1 MVRLGFIIGFIATIG
16 VLLSG
21 LAAYRVHEQELTVN
35 GIAIARAIDVH
46 ASLVQDR
53 LTERELLARVAS
65 GLFRTPSVV
74 KANMLQPLRSSIYA
88 FKTDFVV
95 AGWIARLK
103 PAELDAARAQLASA
117 GFPNPAIRSDDDK
130 PLGTGAPDQPID
142 VLMDVEPRN
151 KETAGL
157 AGRSYDQHPILG
169 PMLAQAMD
177 SGKPVASDPLPL
189 LRSDGPIGLVLAA
202 PVLQEGEA
210 QPAGFVTFSYEL
222 APLMLANDDLSL
234 FSVVLRDPRNPEVE
248 LIANHQGSVSSRL
261 TAADGPP
268 PSMVRTVT
276 FGGRDWSLGY
286 YAKTNA
292 VKRAEE
298 TAVVVAAIGL
308 ALTAII
314 CGLFGYVAY
323 NNLRLSREI
332 QVRIG
337 FERRLTAVIDELN
350 HRVKNILAVIQS
362 IVTRTLRHG
371 SDIDV
376 ARELLIG
383 RIHAM
388 SNVVSLLSESQ
399 WQGVKLKGLFE
410 ARAIPH
416 AERIAVS
423 GPDIAVSAR
432 AAQSLSLLFFE
443 LASHS
448 DEGLSLVGKHPHIV
462 AHWDVTGEEPD
473 TIFHFRWEEFNTS
486 EATRRADS
494 DFGLILLDRVAPEAL
509 GGVSKRYFT
518 DVSYVYELTAPMET
532 VVDMTER
539 DRTEQFAIA
548 PRRAAMTGQPSS
560 LRKQALPY
568 HAMSE
573 VGKGWSD
580 ADYHNDWGYGPAC
593 AGTTN
598 INRSSASAAT
608 QSTPQSKLEVLRR
621 LRSSQ

>member
-1 MVRLGFIIGFIATIG
+1 VVRLGFIIGFIALIG

-21 LAAYRVHEQELTVN
+21 LAAYRVHDQELALD
-35 GIAIARAIDVH
+35 GIALARAIDVH

-65 GLFRTPSVV
+65 GLFRAPSVI
-74 KANMLQPLRSSIYA
+74 KANMLQPLRASIYA

-95 AGWIARLK
+95 AGWVARLK
-103 PAELDAARAQLASA
+103 PGELDAARDELKRA
-117 GFPNPAIRSDDDK
+117 GFPIPAIRDFDDK
-130 PLGTGAPDQPID
+130 PLDARALDQPVD

-151 KETAGL
+151 AETMAF
-157 AGRSYDQHPILG
+157 AGRALDREPVLG
-169 PMLAQAMD
+169 SMLARAMAG
-177 SGKPVASDPLPL
+177 GKPVASDPIRL
-189 LRSDGPIGLVLAA
+189 LRPDGPIGLVLAA

-210 QPAGFVTFSYEL
+210 QPAGFVTFSYDL
-222 APLMLANDDLSL
+222 ASLMLTNDDLSL
-234 FSVVLRDPRNPEVE
+234 FSVVLRDPRDVDGE
-248 LIANHQGSVSSRL
+248 LIADQQGTVEARKVSD
-261 TAADGPP
+261 AGVA
-268 PSMVRTVT
+268 PSMIRTVT

-292 VKRAEE
+292 VNRARQ
-298 TAVVVAAIGL
+298 TAAIVAAIGL
-308 ALTAII
+308 ALTGIV

-376 ARELLIG
+376 ARDLLIG

-462 AHWDVTGEEPD
+462 ANWQVTGEEPD
-473 TIFHFRWEEFNTS
+473 TVFQFRWEEFNTS
-486 EATRRADS
+486 DATRRPDS

-539 DRTEQFAIA
+539 DRTEQFAMS
-548 PRRAAMTGQPSS
+548 PRAKR
-560 LRKQALPY
+560 
-568 HAMSE
+568 
-573 VGKGWSD
+573 
-580 ADYHNDWGYGPAC
+580 
-593 AGTTN
+593 
-598 INRSSASAAT
+598 
-608 QSTPQSKLEVLRR
+608 
-621 LRSSQ
+621 

>member
-1 MVRLGFIIGFIATIG
+1 VIRLGFIIGFIALIG

-21 LAAYRVHEQELTVN
+21 LAAYRVHDQELTLD
-35 GIAIARAIDVH
+35 GIALARAIDVH

-65 GLFRTPSVV
+65 GLFRAPSVV

-95 AGWIARLK
+95 ANWIARLK
-103 PAELDAARAQLASA
+103 PSELDAAREVLKSS
-117 GFPNPAIRSDDDK
+117 GFTNPSIRDFDDRPLDIKAIDK
-130 PLGTGAPDQPID
+130 PIN
-142 VLMDVEPRN
+142 VLMDLEPRSPD
-151 KETAGL
+151 TLGFP
-157 AGRSYDQHPILG
+157 GRAYDRHSIVG
-169 PMLAQAMD
+169 PMLAQAMAD
-177 SGKPVASDPLPL
+177 GKPVASDPIPL
-189 LRSDGPIGLVLAA
+189 LRKDGPVGIVLAA
-202 PVLQEGEA
+202 PVLQESSNEA
-210 QPAGFVTFSYEL
+210 AGFVTFSYEL
-222 APLMLANDDLSL
+222 APLMLTNDDRSL
-234 FSVVLRDPRNPEVE
+234 FSVVLKDPRDANDEFVANDQGAVTLQPVKPE
-248 LIANHQGSVSSRL
+248 
-261 TAADGPP
+261 GPA

-286 YAKTNA
+286 YAKTSA
-292 VKRAEE
+292 LVRAQQ
-298 TAVVVAAIGL
+298 TAAIVAAIGL
-308 ALTAII
+308 ALTGIV

-376 ARELLIG
+376 SRELLIG

-388 SNVVSLLSESQ
+388 SNVVTLLSESQ

-416 AERIAVS
+416 SERIAVN

-462 AHWDVTGEEPD
+462 ANWEVSGEEPD

-486 EATRRADS
+486 AATRREDS

-509 GGVSKRYFT
+509 GGIAKRYFT
-518 DVSYVYELTAPMET
+518 DVSYVYELTAPMVT

-539 DRTEQFAIA
+539 DRTEQLSA
-548 PRRAAMTGQPSS
+548 PVRPV
-560 LRKQALPY
+560 K
-568 HAMSE
+568 
-573 VGKGWSD
+573 
-580 ADYHNDWGYGPAC
+580 
-593 AGTTN
+593 
-598 INRSSASAAT
+598 
-608 QSTPQSKLEVLRR
+608 
-621 LRSSQ
+621 

>member
-1 MVRLGFIIGFIATIG
+1 LVFILFRFLAAPAEGRYFFANSSFASKRVVRLGFIIGFIALVG

-21 LAAYRVHEQELTVN
+21 LAAYRVHEQELTVD
-35 GIAIARAIDVH
+35 GIAFARAIDVH
-46 ASLVQDR
+46 ASLAQDR

-65 GLFRTPSVV
+65 GLFRAPSVI
-74 KANMLQPLRSSIYA
+74 KANMLQPLRSSIYT

-95 AGWIARLK
+95 ASWIARLK
-103 PAELDAARAQLASA
+103 PNELDAARAELASA
-117 GFPNPAIRSDDDK
+117 GFPNPTIRRFDDQ
-130 PLGTGAPDQPID
+130 PLDPQSLGHPID
-142 VLMDVEPRN
+142 VVMDVEPRN
-151 KETAGL
+151 ADTMAFP
-157 AGRSYDQHPILG
+157 GRSYDQDPILG
-169 PMLAQAMD
+169 PTLARAMTE
-177 SGKPVASDPLPL
+177 GKPVASDPIPL
-189 LRSDGPIGLVLAA
+189 LRPNGPMGLVLAA
-202 PVLQEGEA
+202 PVLQEGA
-210 QPAGFVTFSYEL
+210 ASPAGLVTFSYEL

-234 FSVVLRDPRNPEVE
+234 FSVVLKDPRDPNHE
-248 LIANHQGSVSSRL
+248 LIANDQGIVTTR
-261 TAADGPP
+261 TITQEMPP
-268 PSMVRTVT
+268 PSMIRTVT
-276 FGGRDWSLGY
+276 FGSRDWSLGY

-292 VKRAEE
+292 VIRAQQ
-298 TAVVVAAIGL
+298 TAAVVAAIGL
-308 ALTAII
+308 ALTGIV

-416 AERIAVS
+416 AERIAVT

-448 DEGLSLVGKHPHIV
+448 DEGHSLVGKHPHIV
-462 AHWDVTGEEPD
+462 AHWEVTGEDPD
-473 TIFHFRWEEFNTS
+473 TTFRFRWEEFNTS
-486 EATRRADS
+486 AATRREDS
-494 DFGLILLDRVAPEAL
+494 DFGVILLDRVAPEAL
-509 GGVSKRYFT
+509 GGTSKRYFT
-518 DVSYVYELTAPMET
+518 DVSYVYELIAPMDT

-539 DRTEQFAIA
+539 DRTEQFSA
-548 PRRAAMTGQPSS
+548 PLKPGR
-560 LRKQALPY
+560 
-568 HAMSE
+568 
-573 VGKGWSD
+573 
-580 ADYHNDWGYGPAC
+580 
-593 AGTTN
+593 
-598 INRSSASAAT
+598 
-608 QSTPQSKLEVLRR
+608 
-621 LRSSQ
+621 

>member
-1 MVRLGFIIGFIATIG
+1 VVRLGFIIGFIALIG

-21 LAAYRVHEQELTVN
+21 LAAWRVHDQELTLD
-35 GIAIARAIDVH
+35 GIALARAIDVH

-65 GLFRTPSVV
+65 GLFRAPSVV

-88 FKTDFVV
+88 FKTDFLI
-95 AGWIARLK
+95 ANWIARLR
-103 PAELDAARAQLASA
+103 PNELDAARAELLSA
-117 GFPNPAIRSDDDK
+117 GFSNPTVRNFDDK
-130 PLGTGAPDQPID
+130 PLDLRAIKEPIN
-142 VLMDVEPRN
+142 VVMDVEPRN
-151 KETAGL
+151 AETKGIP
-157 AGRSYDQHPILG
+157 GRVLDQEPTVG
-169 PMLAQAMD
+169 RMLARAMAD
-177 SGKPVASDPLPL
+177 GKPVASDPLSL
-189 LRSDGPIGLVLAA
+189 LRADGLIGLVLAA
-202 PVLQEGEA
+202 PVVPEGA
-210 QPAGFVTFSYEL
+210 AAPAGFVMFSYEL
-222 APLMLANDDLSL
+222 APLMLTNDDLSL
-234 FSVVLRDPRNPEVE
+234 FSVALKDPRSPDGE
-248 LIANHQGSVSSRL
+248 LIANEQGVVTSR
-261 TAADGPP
+261 TAEPDGPA
-268 PSMVRTVT
+268 PSATRTVT
-276 FGGRDWSLGY
+276 FGNRDWSLSY

-292 VKRAEE
+292 VRRA
-298 TAVVVAAIGL
+298 AQAAAIAGTIGL
-308 ALTAII
+308 ALTVIV

-332 QVRIG
+332 QVRFG

-399 WQGVKLKGLFE
+399 WQGVKLRGLFE

-416 AERIAVS
+416 AERISVT

-462 AHWDVTGEEPD
+462 VKWEVTGEEPE
-473 TIFHFRWEEFNTS
+473 TVFSFRWEEFNTS
-486 EATRRADS
+486 EATRRPDS

-509 GGVSKRYFT
+509 GGTSKRYFT
-518 DVSYVYELTAPMET
+518 EASYVYELTAPMVT
-532 VVDMTER
+532 VIDMTER
-539 DRTEQFAIA
+539 DRTERF
-548 PRRAAMTGQPSS
+548 R
-560 LRKQALPY
+560 
-568 HAMSE
+568 
-573 VGKGWSD
+573 
-580 ADYHNDWGYGPAC
+580 
-593 AGTTN
+593 
-598 INRSSASAAT
+598 
-608 QSTPQSKLEVLRR
+608 
-621 LRSSQ
+621 

>member
-1 MVRLGFIIGFIATIG
+1 MACIQFVADPANVTCLIHFFANASFQSNRVVRLGFIIGFIALVG
-16 VLLSG
+16 ALLSG
-21 LAAYRVHEQELTVN
+21 LAAYRVHDQELTLD
-35 GIAIARAIDVH
+35 GIAMARAIDVH

-65 GLFRTPSVV
+65 GLFHTPSVI
-74 KANMLQPLRSSIYA
+74 KADMLQPLRASIYA

-95 AGWIARLK
+95 ANWIARLK
-103 PAELDAARAQLASA
+103 PNELDAARAELAKA
-117 GFPNPAIRSDDDK
+117 GFANATIRNYDDSPRDTQA
-130 PLGTGAPDQPID
+130 LTQPID
-142 VLMDVEPRN
+142 IVMDVEPRN
-151 KETAGL
+151 DQTMAFP
-157 AGRSYDQHPILG
+157 GRSLDQSPILG
-169 PMLAQAMD
+169 PMFTQAMTA
-177 SGKPVASDPLPL
+177 GKPVASDPIVL
-189 LRSDGPIGLVLAA
+189 LRPGGPIGLVLAA
-202 PVLQEGEA
+202 PVLQNGA
-210 QPAGFVTFSYEL
+210 STPAGFVTFSYEL
-222 APLMLANDDLSL
+222 APLMLTNDDMSL
-234 FSVVLRDPRNPEVE
+234 FSVVLKDPRNPNGE
-248 LIANHQGSVSSRL
+248 LIANDQGVVSSRIAD
-261 TAADGPP
+261 AAGPP
-268 PSMVRTVT
+268 PSATRIVT

-292 VKRAEE
+292 VKRAQQ
-298 TAVVVAAIGL
+298 TAAIVAAIGL
-308 ALTAII
+308 ALTGII

-332 QVRIG
+332 EVRIG

-416 AERIAVS
+416 SDRIAIS

-462 AHWDVTGEEPD
+462 AHWEVTGVEPD
-473 TIFHFRWEEFNTS
+473 AIFHFRWEEFNTS
-486 EATRRADS
+486 AATRRADT
-494 DFGLILLDRVAPEAL
+494 DFGVILLDRVAPEAL
-509 GGVSKRYFT
+509 GGTSQRYFT
-518 DVSYVYELTAPMET
+518 DVSYVYELTAPMVT

-539 DRTEQFAIA
+539 DRTEQLSA
-548 PRRAAMTGQPSS
+548 PLKRVR
-560 LRKQALPY
+560 
-568 HAMSE
+568 
-573 VGKGWSD
+573 
-580 ADYHNDWGYGPAC
+580 
-593 AGTTN
+593 
-598 INRSSASAAT
+598 
-608 QSTPQSKLEVLRR
+608 
-621 LRSSQ
+621 

>member
-1 MVRLGFIIGFIATIG
+1 VVRLGFIIGFIALIG

-21 LAAYRVHEQELTVN
+21 LAGYRVHEQELTVDR
-35 GIAIARAIDVH
+35 IAMARAIDVH

-65 GLFRTPSVV
+65 GLFHAPSLI
-74 KANMLQPLRSSIYA
+74 KANMLQPLRASIYA

-95 AGWIARLK
+95 AGWIARLR
-103 PAELDAARAQLASA
+103 PDELDAAGAELRSS
-117 GFPNPAIRSDDDK
+117 GFPNPAIRDFNDA
-130 PLGTGAPDQPID
+130 PLDTRSLDRSVD
-142 VLMDVEPRN
+142 VLMDVEPR
-151 KETAGL
+151 KQETMVF
-157 AGRSYDQHPILG
+157 AGRSLDQQPILG
-169 PMLAQAMD
+169 AMLTQAL
-177 SGKPVASDPLPL
+177 SEGTPVASDPVPL
-189 LRSDGPIGLVLAA
+189 LRPDGPIGLVLAA
-202 PVLQEGEA
+202 PVLQPGDAE
-210 QPAGFVTFSYEL
+210 PAGFVTFSYEL
-222 APLMLANDDLSL
+222 APLMLTNDDLSL
-234 FSVVLRDPRNPEVE
+234 FSVVLKDPRSEDGE
-248 LIANHQGSVSSRL
+248 LIADDRGIVTSRPASRQGS
-261 TAADGPP
+261 TPP
-268 PSMVRTVT
+268 VTRTVA
-276 FGGRDWSLGY
+276 FGGRDWTLGY

-292 VKRAEE
+292 AMRAQQ
-298 TAVVVAAIGL
+298 TATIVAAIGL
-308 ALTAII
+308 ALTAIV

-423 GPDIAVSAR
+423 GPDITVSAR

-462 AHWDVTGEEPD
+462 AHWEVNGEDPD
-473 TIFHFRWEEFNTS
+473 ITFHFRWEEFNTS
-486 EATRRADS
+486 AATRREDS
-494 DFGLILLDRVAPEAL
+494 DFGVILLDRVAPEAL
-509 GGVSKRYFT
+509 GGASKRYFT
-518 DVSYVYELTAPMET
+518 DVSYVYELTAPMDT
-532 VVDMTER
+532 VVDMSER
-539 DRTEQFAIA
+539 DRTEQFSA
-548 PRRAAMTGQPSS
+548 PPKPGR
-560 LRKQALPY
+560 
-568 HAMSE
+568 
-573 VGKGWSD
+573 
-580 ADYHNDWGYGPAC
+580 
-593 AGTTN
+593 
-598 INRSSASAAT
+598 
-608 QSTPQSKLEVLRR
+608 
-621 LRSSQ
+621 

>member
-1 MVRLGFIIGFIATIG
+1 VVRLGFIVGFIALIG

-21 LAAYRVHEQELTVN
+21 VAAYRVHEQELTVD
-35 GIAIARAIDVH
+35 GIALARAIDVH

-65 GLFRTPSVV
+65 GLFRAPSVMR
-74 KANMLQPLRSSIYA
+74 ANMLQPLRSSIYA

-95 AGWIARLK
+95 ASWVARLK
-103 PAELDAARAQLASA
+103 PSELDAARNELASA
-117 GFPNPAIRSDDDK
+117 GFSTPTIRRFDDQ
-130 PLGTGAPDQPID
+130 PLDTSVLTGPID

-151 KETAGL
+151 AETTAFP
-157 AGRSYDQHPILG
+157 GRAYDQDPVRG
-169 PMLAQAMD
+169 PMLAQAMAK
-177 SGKPVASDPLPL
+177 GKPVASNPTPL
-189 LRSDGPIGLVLAA
+189 LRPDGPIGIVLAA
-202 PVLQEGEA
+202 PVLQEDA
-210 QPAGFVTFSYEL
+210 TSPAGFVTFSYEL
-222 APLMLANDDLSL
+222 APLMLANDDFSL
-234 FSVVLRDPRNPEVE
+234 FSVVLKDPRSANGE
-248 LIANHQGSVSSRL
+248 LIANDRDGVTSRIA
-261 TAADGPP
+261 TQEGPVP
-268 PSMVRTVT
+268 AVVRTVT
-276 FGGRDWSLGY
+276 FGARDWTLGY
-286 YAKTNA
+286 YAKTNIA
-292 VKRAEE
+292 IRAERMA
-298 TAVVVAAIGL
+298 AVVVGIGL
-308 ALTAII
+308 ALTSIVA
-314 CGLFGYVAY
+314 GLFGYVAY

-371 SDIDV
+371 SDIDI

-416 AERIAVS
+416 AERIAVN
-423 GPDIAVSAR
+423 GPDVAVSAR

-462 AHWDVTGEEPD
+462 AHWEVSGEDPD
-473 TIFHFRWEEFNTS
+473 TTFYFRWEEFNTS
-486 EATRRADS
+486 EATRRPDS

-532 VVDMTER
+532 VIDMTER
-539 DRTEQFAIA
+539 DRTEQLSA
-548 PRRAAMTGQPSS
+548 PTRPVV
-560 LRKQALPY
+560 K
-568 HAMSE
+568 
-573 VGKGWSD
+573 
-580 ADYHNDWGYGPAC
+580 
-593 AGTTN
+593 
-598 INRSSASAAT
+598 
-608 QSTPQSKLEVLRR
+608 
-621 LRSSQ
+621 

>member
-1 MVRLGFIIGFIATIG
+1 MAFILFRFVAAPADGRYFFANSFPSKRVIRLGFIIGFIALIG
-16 VLLSG
+16 TLLSG
-21 LAAYRVHEQELTVN
+21 LAALRVHDQELTVD
-35 GIAIARAIDVH
+35 GIALARAIDVH

-65 GLFRTPSVV
+65 GLFRAPAVV

-88 FKTDFVV
+88 FKTDFVI
-95 AGWIARLK
+95 ASWIARLQ
-103 PAELDAARAQLASA
+103 PNELPAARAELASA
-117 GFPNPAIRSDDDK
+117 GFSNPTIRDIEGK
-130 PLGTGAPDQPID
+130 PLDMQSLDRPVD
-142 VLMDVEPRN
+142 VLMDVEPRSA
-151 KETAGL
+151 ETMTYPGL
-157 AGRSYDQHPILG
+157 TFDRHPILG
-169 PMLAQAMD
+169 PMLAKAMAD
-177 SGKPVASDPLPL
+177 GKPVASDPLPL
-189 LRSDGPIGLVLAA
+189 LRPNGPIGLVLAA
-202 PVLQEGEA
+202 PVLQEGDA
-210 QPAGFVTFSYEL
+210 SPAGFVTFSYEL
-222 APLMLANDDLSL
+222 APLMLTNDDLSL
-234 FSVVLRDPRNPEVE
+234 FSVVLKDPRSPDRE
-248 LIANHQGSVSSRL
+248 LIATSRDVIAL
-261 TAADGPP
+261 RLVGPESAA
-268 PSMVRTVT
+268 PSMVRTVS
-276 FGGRDWSLGY
+276 FGGRDWSLAY

-292 VKRAEE
+292 AMRAQQI
-298 TAVVVAAIGL
+298 AAIVGAIGL
-308 ALTAII
+308 ALTGIV

-332 QVRIG
+332 EVRIG

-462 AHWDVTGEEPD
+462 AHWEVSGDEPD
-473 TIFHFRWEEFNTS
+473 ALFTFRWEEFNTS
-486 EATRRADS
+486 AATRREDS
-494 DFGLILLDRVAPEAL
+494 DFGVILLDRVAPEAL
-509 GGVSKRYFT
+509 GGISKRYFT
-518 DVSYVYELTAPMET
+518 DVSYVYELSAPMET
-532 VVDMTER
+532 VIDMTER
-539 DRTEQFAIA
+539 DRTEQ
-548 PRRAAMTGQPSS
+548 
-560 LRKQALPY
+560 L
-568 HAMSE
+568 
-573 VGKGWSD
+573 
-580 ADYHNDWGYGPAC
+580 
-593 AGTTN
+593 
-598 INRSSASAAT
+598 
-608 QSTPQSKLEVLRR
+608 SKPPKRVL
-621 LRSSQ
+621 

>member
-1 MVRLGFIIGFIATIG
+1 LVFILFRFVATPAEGRYFSFFANSSFPSKRVVRLGFIIGFIALVG

-21 LAAYRVHEQELTVN
+21 LAAYRVHDQELTVN
-35 GIAIARAIDVH
+35 GIALARAIDVH

-65 GLFRTPSVV
+65 GLFRAPSVI
-74 KANMLQPLRSSIYA
+74 KANMLQPLRSSIYT

-95 AGWIARLK
+95 ASWIARLK
-103 PAELDAARAQLASA
+103 PNELEAARAELASA
-117 GFPNPAIRSDDDK
+117 GFRNATIRNFNDQPLDARSLDK
-130 PLGTGAPDQPID
+130 PID

-151 KETAGL
+151 ADTMAFP
-157 AGRSYDQHPILG
+157 GRSLTQQPILG
-169 PMLAQAMD
+169 PMLARAMTD
-177 SGKPVASDPLPL
+177 GKPVASDPIPL
-189 LRSDGPIGLVLAA
+189 LRPNGPIGLVLAA
-202 PVLQEGEA
+202 PVLQEGA
-210 QPAGFVTFSYEL
+210 GSPAGFVTFSYEL

-234 FSVVLRDPRNPEVE
+234 FSVVLKDPRSTNGE
-248 LIANHQGSVSSRL
+248 LVANEQGVVMSRA
-261 TAADGPP
+261 TTQEQPA
-268 PSMVRTVT
+268 PSMMRTVI
-276 FGGRDWSLGY
+276 FVGRDWSLGY
-286 YAKTNA
+286 YDKTNA
-292 VKRAEE
+292 VKRAEQ
-298 TAVVVAAIGL
+298 TAIFVAAIGL
-308 ALTAII
+308 ALTGII

-448 DEGLSLVGKHPHIV
+448 DEGLSLVGKHPHLLALWEI
-462 AHWDVTGEEPD
+462 TGDDPD
-473 TIFHFRWEEFNTS
+473 TTCHFRCEELITS
-486 EATRRADS
+486 AATRREDS
-494 DFGLILLDRVAPEAL
+494 DFGVILLDRVAPEAR

-539 DRTEQFAIA
+539 DRTEQFSA
-548 PRRAAMTGQPSS
+548 P
-560 LRKQALPY
+560 LK
-568 HAMSE
+568 
-573 VGKGWSD
+573 
-580 ADYHNDWGYGPAC
+580 
-593 AGTTN
+593 AG
-598 INRSSASAAT
+598 R
-608 QSTPQSKLEVLRR
+608 
-621 LRSSQ
+621 

>member
-1 MVRLGFIIGFIATIG
+1 VVRLGFIIGFIALLGI
-16 VLLSG
+16 LLSG
-21 LAAYRVHEQELTVN
+21 LAAYRVHDQELTIDR
-35 GIAIARAIDVH
+35 IALARAIDVH

-65 GLFRTPSVV
+65 GLFRTPAVI
-74 KANMLQPLRSSIYA
+74 KPNMLEPLRSAIYA

-95 AGWIARLK
+95 ASWIARLK
-103 PAELDAARAQLASA
+103 PSELSAAQAALASA
-117 GFPNPAIRSDDDK
+117 GFPNPTIRNYDDS
-130 PLGTGAPDQPID
+130 PLDTTKLTQPIN
-142 VLMDVEPRN
+142 VLMDLEPRSD
-151 KETAGL
+151 ETKAL
-157 AGRSYDQHPILG
+157 PGRSYDQDSVRG
-169 PMLAQAMD
+169 AMLARALAEKK
-177 SGKPVASDPLPL
+177 SVASDPVPL
-189 LRSDGPIGLVLAA
+189 LHPNGAVGIIVAA
-202 PVLQEGEA
+202 PVIPESAAE
-210 QPAGFVTFSYEL
+210 PVGFITFSYEL
-222 APLMLANDDLSL
+222 ASLMLTNDDMSL
-234 FSVVLRDPRNPEVE
+234 FSVALRDPRAAGGE
-248 LIANHQGSVSSRL
+248 LIANDQGVVSAR
-261 TAADGPP
+261 AASPDGPQ
-268 PSMVRTVT
+268 PSAMRTVS
-276 FGGRDWSLGY
+276 FGGRDWQLSY
-286 YAKTNA
+286 YAKTNSA
-292 VKRAEE
+292 RRAEQ
-298 TAVVVAAIGL
+298 TAVIVAAIGF
-308 ALTAII
+308 AITAMV

-448 DEGLSLVGKHPHIV
+448 DEGLSLVGKHPHIT
-462 AHWDVTGEEPD
+462 ANWTVTSEEPD

-486 EATRRADS
+486 ESTRRPDS

-509 GGVSKRYFT
+509 GGTAKRYFT

-532 VVDMTER
+532 VVDMSER
-539 DRTEQFAIA
+539 DRTEKFSA
-548 PRRAAMTGQPSS
+548 PVRPVR
-560 LRKQALPY
+560 
-568 HAMSE
+568 
-573 VGKGWSD
+573 
-580 ADYHNDWGYGPAC
+580 
-593 AGTTN
+593 
-598 INRSSASAAT
+598 
-608 QSTPQSKLEVLRR
+608 
-621 LRSSQ
+621 

>member
-1 MVRLGFIIGFIATIG
+1 VVRLGFIIGFLALIG

-21 LAAYRVHEQELTVN
+21 LAAWRVHDQELTLD
-35 GIAIARAIDVH
+35 GIALARAIDVH

-65 GLFRTPSVV
+65 GLFRAPSVV

-95 AGWIARLK
+95 ASWIARLK
-103 PAELDAARAQLASA
+103 PTELGAAQAELKSA
-117 GFPNPAIRSDDDK
+117 GFSNPAIRDFDDQPLDLKAIDK
-130 PLGTGAPDQPID
+130 PIN
-142 VLMDVEPRN
+142 VLMDLEPR
-151 KETAGL
+151 TPDTLGVP
-157 AGRSYDQHPILG
+157 GRAYDRHSIVG
-169 PMLAQAMD
+169 PMLAQAMAT
-177 SGKPVASDPLPL
+177 GKPVASDPIPL
-189 LRSDGPIGLVLAA
+189 LRQNGPVGLVLAA
-202 PVLQEGEA
+202 PVQQEGASEA
-210 QPAGFVTFSYEL
+210 AGFVTFSYEL
-222 APLMLANDDLSL
+222 APLMLANDDRSL
-234 FSVVLRDPRNPEVE
+234 FSVVLEDPRDSHDEFV
-248 LIANHQGSVSSRL
+248 ANDSGAVTLR
-261 TAADGPP
+261 AVMPDAPA
-268 PSMVRTVT
+268 PSIVRTVT
-276 FGGRDWSLGY
+276 FGGRDWSLAY
-286 YAKTNA
+286 YAKTSA
-292 VKRAEE
+292 LIRAQQ
-298 TAVVVAAIGL
+298 TAAIVAAIGL
-308 ALTAII
+308 ALTGII

-371 SDIDV
+371 SDMDV
-376 ARELLIG
+376 SRELLIG

-388 SNVVSLLSESQ
+388 SNVVTLLSESQ

-416 AERIAVS
+416 AERIAVN

-462 AHWDVTGEEPD
+462 ANWEIVGDEPE

-486 EATRRADS
+486 AATRREDS

-509 GGVSKRYFT
+509 GGTAKRYFT
-518 DVSYVYELTAPMET
+518 DVSYVYELTAPMVT
-532 VVDMTER
+532 VVDMSER
-539 DRTEQFAIA
+539 DRTEQLSA
-548 PRRAAMTGQPSS
+548 PVR
-560 LRKQALPY
+560 
-568 HAMSE
+568 
-573 VGKGWSD
+573 
-580 ADYHNDWGYGPAC
+580 PA
-593 AGTTN
+593 
-598 INRSSASAAT
+598 R
-608 QSTPQSKLEVLRR
+608 
-621 LRSSQ
+621 

>member
-1 MVRLGFIIGFIATIG
+1 VVRLGFIIGFIALIG

-21 LAAYRVHEQELTVN
+21 LAAYRVHDQELTVDR
-35 GIAIARAIDVH
+35 IALARAIDVH

-53 LTERELLARVAS
+53 LTERELLARVAA
-65 GLFRTPSVV
+65 GLFRAPAVI

-88 FKTDFVV
+88 FKTDFVI
-95 AGWIARLK
+95 AGWIARLE
-103 PAELDAARAQLASA
+103 PNELDAARAELKGAR
-117 GFPNPAIRSDDDK
+117 FPNPAIRNFDDR
-130 PLGTGAPDQPID
+130 PLDARALAQPLD

-151 KETAGL
+151 AESMAI
-157 AGRSYDQHPILG
+157 AGRSLDQDPVLG
-169 PMLAQAMD
+169 PMLARAMAD
-177 SGKPVASDPLPL
+177 GKPIASDPLPL
-189 LRSDGPIGLVLAA
+189 LRSDGPVGLVLAA
-202 PVLQEGEA
+202 PVLPEGGA
-210 QPAGFVTFSYEL
+210 RPVGFVTFSYDL
-222 APLMLANDDLSL
+222 ASLMLTNDDLSL
-234 FSVVLRDPRNPEVE
+234 FSVVLRDPRDPDSE
-248 LIANHQGSVSSRL
+248 LIADHHGVVTSRSASSQ
-261 TAADGPP
+261 ASA
-268 PSMVRTVT
+268 PSMQRTVT

-292 VKRAEE
+292 TLRAQQ
-298 TAVVVAAIGL
+298 TAAVVGAIGL
-308 ALTAII
+308 ALTTII

-332 QVRIG
+332 EVRIG

-371 SDIDV
+371 ADIDV

-399 WQGVKLKGLFE
+399 WQGVKLRGLFE

-462 AHWDVTGEEPD
+462 AHWEVTGEEPD
-473 TIFHFRWEEFNTS
+473 AIFNFRWEEFNTS
-486 EATRRADS
+486 AATRRADS
-494 DFGLILLDRVAPEAL
+494 DFGVILLDRVAPEAM

-539 DRTEQFAIA
+539 DRTEQFAMP
-548 PRRAAMTGQPSS
+548 PRP
-560 LRKQALPY
+560 RK
-568 HAMSE
+568 
-573 VGKGWSD
+573 
-580 ADYHNDWGYGPAC
+580 
-593 AGTTN
+593 
-598 INRSSASAAT
+598 
-608 QSTPQSKLEVLRR
+608 
-621 LRSSQ
+621 

>member
-1 MVRLGFIIGFIATIG
+1 MVVRAVVRWLFDLFANAFCLSERVVRLALITGFIALIG

-21 LAAYRVHEQELTVN
+21 LAAYRVHDQELTVD
-35 GIAIARAIDVH
+35 GIALARAIDVH

-65 GLFRTPSVV
+65 GLFRSPSVI

-95 AGWIARLK
+95 ASWIARLR
-103 PAELDAARAQLASA
+103 PEELAEARTELANA
-117 GFPNPAIRSDDDK
+117 GFPNPAIRSYDDA
-130 PLGTGAPDQPID
+130 PLQPAVLSEPAD
-142 VLMDVEPRN
+142 LLMDVEPRN
-151 KETAGL
+151 AETMSFP
-157 AGRSYDQHPILG
+157 GRRLDQHPILSV
-169 PMLAQAMD
+169 MLGRAM
-177 SGKPVASDPLPL
+177 SELKPVASDPLPL
-189 LRSDGPIGLVLAA
+189 LRKDGPVGLVLAA
-202 PVLQEGEA
+202 PVLQDNGA

-234 FSVVLRDPRNPEVE
+234 FSVALKDARNDDSELVE
-248 LIANHQGSVSSRL
+248 TDRGSVVSRASGL
-261 TAADGPP
+261 PGPVP
-268 PSMVRTVT
+268 AISRTVS
-276 FGGRDWSLGY
+276 FGGRDWTLTY

-292 VKRAEE
+292 INRARQV
-298 TAVVVAAIGL
+298 AAIVAAIGL
-308 ALTAII
+308 ALTSIVG
-314 CGLFGYVAY
+314 GLFGYVAY

-371 SDIDV
+371 ADIDI

-399 WQGVKLKGLFE
+399 WQGVTLKGLFE

-423 GPDIAVSAR
+423 GPEITVSAR

-462 AHWDVTGEEPD
+462 AHWEITGEEPD
-473 TIFHFRWEEFNTS
+473 SVFHFRWEEFNTS
-486 EATRRADS
+486 AATRRADS
-494 DFGLILLDRVAPEAL
+494 DFGVILLDRVAPEAL
-509 GGVSKRYFT
+509 GGTSKRYFT
-518 DVSYVYELTAPMET
+518 DVSYVYELTAPMQA
-532 VVDMTER
+532 VIDMSER
-539 DRTEQFAIA
+539 DRTEQLSA
-548 PRRAAMTGQPSS
+548 PLKP
-560 LRKQALPY
+560 AL
-568 HAMSE
+568 
-573 VGKGWSD
+573 
-580 ADYHNDWGYGPAC
+580 
-593 AGTTN
+593 
-598 INRSSASAAT
+598 
-608 QSTPQSKLEVLRR
+608 
-621 LRSSQ
+621 

>member
-1 MVRLGFIIGFIATIG
+1 VVRLGFIIGFIALIG

-21 LAAYRVHEQELTVN
+21 LAAYRVHDQELTVD
-35 GIAIARAIDVH
+35 GIALARAIDVH

-65 GLFRTPSVV
+65 GLFHAPTVI

-95 AGWIARLK
+95 ASWIARLK
-103 PAELDAARAQLASA
+103 PSELDAARAELAQA
-117 GFPNPAIRSDDDK
+117 GFSNPTIRNYDGAPLDPRSLDK
-130 PLGTGAPDQPID
+130 PLD

-151 KETAGL
+151 AETMAFP
-157 AGRSYDQHPILG
+157 GRALDQSPVVG
-169 PMLAQAMD
+169 PMLARAMAD
-177 SGKPVASDPLPL
+177 GKPVASDPVPL
-189 LRSDGPIGLVLAA
+189 LRSGGPIGLVLAA
-202 PVLQEGEA
+202 PVLEDGDA
-210 QPAGFVTFSYEL
+210 SPAGFVTFSYEL
-222 APLMLANDDLSL
+222 ASLMLTNDDLSL
-234 FSVVLRDPRNPEVE
+234 FSVVLKDPRSPDGE
-248 LIANHQGSVSSRL
+248 LIANDQGVVTSR
-261 TAADGPP
+261 TAQQGPIP
-268 PSMVRTVT
+268 LVTRTVT
-276 FGGRDWSLGY
+276 FGNRDWSLGY

-292 VKRAEE
+292 IKRAEQ
-298 TAVVVAAIGL
+298 TAAIVAAIGL
-308 ALTAII
+308 ALTGIV

-371 SDIDV
+371 ADVDV

-423 GPDIAVSAR
+423 GPDISVSAR

-462 AHWDVTGEEPD
+462 AHWEVIGQDDDVT
-473 TIFHFRWEEFNTS
+473 FHFRWEEFNTS
-486 EATRRADS
+486 AATRREDS
-494 DFGLILLDRVAPEAL
+494 DFGVILLDRVAPEAL

-532 VVDMTER
+532 VIDMTER
-539 DRTEQFAIA
+539 DRTEQLSA
-548 PRRAAMTGQPSS
+548 PPKAA
-560 LRKQALPY
+560 R
-568 HAMSE
+568 
-573 VGKGWSD
+573 
-580 ADYHNDWGYGPAC
+580 
-593 AGTTN
+593 
-598 INRSSASAAT
+598 
-608 QSTPQSKLEVLRR
+608 
-621 LRSSQ
+621 

>member
-1 MVRLGFIIGFIATIG
+1 LQIDDGSLIIESDPQRVLSRLEAGWAGFENGVIFSDLRVGRVVRLGFIIGFVAIIG

-21 LAAYRVHEQELTVN
+21 LAAYRAHEQELTIDR
-35 GIAIARAIDVH
+35 IALSRAIDVN

-65 GLFRTPSVV
+65 GLFRSPSTVR
-74 KANMLQPLRSSIYA
+74 ANMLEPLRASIYA
-88 FKTDFVV
+88 FKTDFVI
-95 AGWIARLK
+95 AGWVARLD
-103 PAELDAARAQLASA
+103 PAALAQARAALTAA
-117 GFPNPAIRSDDDK
+117 GFPNPQIRSFDDK
-130 PLGTGAPDQPID
+130 PRNLSLLDKPID

-151 KETAGL
+151 SETA
-157 AGRSYDQHPILG
+157 AFPGRSLDQHPILG
-169 PMLAQAMD
+169 PMFTRAMQTRT
-177 SGKPVASDPLPL
+177 SVVSDPVNL
-189 LRSDGPIGLVLAA
+189 LRPDGPIGVVLAA
-202 PVLQEGEA
+202 PVFQEGSETL
-210 QPAGFVTFSYEL
+210 AGFATFSYKL
-222 APLMLANDDLSL
+222 AQLMLTNDELSL
-234 FSVVLRDPRNPEVE
+234 FSVVLKDPRHAGSE
-248 LIANHQGSVSSRL
+248 LIADDRGNVTSRVRQPDDPAPL
-261 TAADGPP
+261 V
-268 PSMVRTVT
+268 VRTVT

-286 YAKTNA
+286 YPKTNA
-292 VKRAEE
+292 VQRAWRL
-298 TAVVVAAIGL
+298 AAVVAAIGL
-308 ALTAII
+308 ALTSIL

-337 FERRLTAVIDELN
+337 YERRLTAVIDELN

-371 SDIDV
+371 SDIEV

-416 AERIAVS
+416 ADRIAVT
-423 GPDIAVSAR
+423 GPDITVSAR

-462 AHWDVTGEEPD
+462 AHWDIEGENSE

-486 EATRRADS
+486 AATRREDS
-494 DFGLILLDRVAPEAL
+494 DFGIILLDRVAPEAL
-509 GGVSKRYFT
+509 GGISKRYFT
-518 DVSYVYELTAPMET
+518 DVSYVYELTAPMDT

-539 DRTEQFAIA
+539 DRTTQISA
-548 PRRAAMTGQPSS
+548 P
-560 LRKQALPY
+560 LK
-568 HAMSE
+568 
-573 VGKGWSD
+573 
-580 ADYHNDWGYGPAC
+580 PA
-593 AGTTN
+593 G
-598 INRSSASAAT
+598 
-608 QSTPQSKLEVLRR
+608 
-621 LRSSQ
+621 

>member
-1 MVRLGFIIGFIATIG
+1 VVRLGFIIGFIAMIG
-16 VLLSG
+16 VLFSG
-21 LAAYRVHEQELTVN
+21 LAAYRVHDQELMLD
-35 GIAIARAIDVH
+35 GIAMARAIDVH

-65 GLFRTPSVV
+65 GLFRAPSVI

-95 AGWIARLK
+95 ASWIARLQ
-103 PAELDAARAQLASA
+103 PNELPAARAELADA
-117 GFPNPAIRSDDDK
+117 GFSNPAIRRFDDK
-130 PLGTGAPDQPID
+130 PLDPGTLDKPID
-142 VLMDVEPRN
+142 VVMDVEPRN
-151 KETAGL
+151 AETRIFP
-157 AGRSYDQHPILG
+157 GRALDQDPILG
-169 PMLAQAMD
+169 PMLARAMAE
-177 SGKPVASDPLPL
+177 GKPVASDPMPL
-189 LRSDGPIGLVLAA
+189 LRADGPIGLVLAA
-202 PVLQEGEA
+202 PVLQEGNA
-210 QPAGFVTFSYEL
+210 APAGFVTFSYEL

-234 FSVVLRDPRNPEVE
+234 FSVVLKDPRSANQE
-248 LIANHQGSVSSRL
+248 LIALNRDNIASRSVGSQS
-261 TAADGPP
+261 AAPAIIRKI
-268 PSMVRTVT
+268 S
-276 FGGRDWSLGY
+276 FGGRDWSLAY
-286 YAKTNA
+286 YANTNA
-292 VKRAEE
+292 VVRAQQ
-298 TAVVVAAIGL
+298 TAAIVAAIGL
-308 ALTAII
+308 ALTGIV

-462 AHWDVTGEEPD
+462 AHWEVTGEEPD

-509 GGVSKRYFT
+509 GGASKRFFT

-539 DRTEQFAIA
+539 DRTEQLSA
-548 PRRAAMTGQPSS
+548 PVKRG
-560 LRKQALPY
+560 
-568 HAMSE
+568 
-573 VGKGWSD
+573 
-580 ADYHNDWGYGPAC
+580 
-593 AGTTN
+593 
-598 INRSSASAAT
+598 
-608 QSTPQSKLEVLRR
+608 
-621 LRSSQ
+621 

>member
-1 MVRLGFIIGFIATIG
+1 MVRLGFIIGFIALLG
-16 VLLSG
+16 ALLSG
-21 LAAYRVHEQELTVN
+21 LAAYRVHDQELALDR
-35 GIAIARAIDVH
+35 IALARAIDVH

-65 GLFRTPSVV
+65 GLFRAPSVL
-74 KANMLQPLRSSIYA
+74 KPSMLEPLRSAIYA

-95 AGWIARLK
+95 AGWVARLQ
-103 PAELDAARAQLASA
+103 PNELAAAQAAIAAA
-117 GFPNPAIRSDDDK
+117 GFPKPQIRDYSDK
-130 PLGTGAPDQPID
+130 PIAPASLTHPID
-142 VLMDVEPRN
+142 VLMDLEPRSD
-151 KETAGL
+151 ETKAL
-157 AGRSYDQHPILG
+157 PGRSYDQDPVRSA
-169 PMLAQAMD
+169 MLARARIEKR
-177 SGKPVASDPLPL
+177 SVASDPVPL
-189 LRSDGPIGLVLAA
+189 LRGNGPIGIIVAA
-202 PVLQEGEA
+202 PVIPEGATE
-210 QPAGFVTFSYEL
+210 PAGFVTFSYEL
-222 APLMLANDDLSL
+222 ATLMLTNDDMSL
-234 FSVVLRDPRNPEVE
+234 FSVALKDPRKEGGE
-248 LIANHQGSVSSRL
+248 LVANDQGIVSTRMG
-261 TAADGPP
+261 ADGPA
-268 PSMVRTVT
+268 PSATRTVS
-276 FGGRDWSLGY
+276 FGGRDWQLGY
-286 YAKTNA
+286 YAKTNSA
-292 VKRAEE
+292 RRAEQ
-298 TAVVVAAIGL
+298 TAIIVAAIGF
-308 ALTAII
+308 AITAMV

-416 AERIAVS
+416 ADRIAVT

-448 DEGLSLVGKHPHIV
+448 DEGLSLVGKHPHIT
-462 AHWDVTGEEPD
+462 ANWTVTGEAPEEV
-473 TIFHFRWEEFNTS
+473 FHFRWEEFNTS
-486 EATRRADS
+486 EATRRPDS

-509 GGVSKRYFT
+509 GGTAKRFFT

-539 DRTEQFAIA
+539 DRTDKISA
-548 PRRAAMTGQPSS
+548 PVR
-560 LRKQALPY
+560 
-568 HAMSE
+568 
-573 VGKGWSD
+573 
-580 ADYHNDWGYGPAC
+580 PAR
-593 AGTTN
+593 G
-598 INRSSASAAT
+598 
-608 QSTPQSKLEVLRR
+608 
-621 LRSSQ
+621 